1 MCISGSST
9 VNSMHLIGLDVG
21 TTGCKAIVF
30 DPQGRI
36 KGYGFREYGV
46 VCDTPAMAE
55 QDAEQVWNLTCE
67 VLQEALAKSGVK
79 DIKALSVSVQGDA
92 VMPVDREFRPL
103 HRAILGMDYR
113 SQPQAQ
119 LCADRCG
126 DFALF
131 QQTGMRPH
139 PMTSLAKIL
148 LLRDMAPRE
157 FGAAWKIVTYAD
169 FILGK
174 LGAEA
179 VIDHTMASRTMAFDL
194 VAREWSRPILAKL
207 ELDPGAFSRPVP
219 SGTVAGSLRKDL
231 AAAWGLS
238 PGVQLVAG
246 GHDQPCAAIGAGV
259 IREGLGVSST
269 GTADVFSTAF
279 NEPALTRQMFDSFY
293 PCYLHAKAGMHFTFA
308 LNHIGG
314 ILLKWYRDNFASAEV
329 EEARG
334 RGCDPYQLID
344 AGMPAGPSP
353 LMVVP
358 HLNGSGT
365 PWCDLQAKG
374 AIVGLTM
381 ASTRHDVAKA
391 ILEGLTFE
399 LLINLKTMAQCGLRV
414 DQIVAAGGGAKSPL
428 WLQLKADILGRPI
441 RTLRCRESACLGA
454 ALLAGT
460 AAGVYSAL
468 DEAVGQTVAYDRE
481 YLPQAEM
488 AARYRERFAVYET
501 LYPTLRTINR
511 AL

>member
-1 MCISGSST
+1 
-9 VNSMHLIGLDVG
+9 MHLIGLDVG

-67 VLQEALAKSGVK
+67 VLQEALTKSGVK
-79 DIKALSVSVQGDA
+79 DIKALSISVQGDA
-92 VMPVDREFRPL
+92 VMPVDRDFRPL

-113 SQPQAQ
+113 SQPQAR
-119 LCADRCG
+119 LCAERCG
-126 DFALF
+126 EFALF
-131 QQTGMRPH
+131 ERTGMRPH

-148 LLRDMAPRE
+148 LLRDLAPQA
-157 FGAAWKIVTYAD
+157 FGAAWKYVTYAD
-169 FILGK
+169 FILGR

-194 VAREWSRPILAKL
+194 VTREWSQPILSKL
-207 ELDPGAFSRPVP
+207 DLDASALSKPVP
-219 SGTVAGSLRKDL
+219 SGTVAGTLRKDL
-231 AAAWGLS
+231 ADTWGLS
-238 PGVQLVAG
+238 SGVQLVAG

-259 IREGLGVSST
+259 IREGLGISST

-279 NEPALTRQMFDSFY
+279 NSPALTRQMFDSYY
-293 PCYLHAKAGMHFTFA
+293 PCYLHAKEGMYFTFS
-308 LNHIGG
+308 LNHVGG
-314 ILLKWYRDNFASAEV
+314 ILLRWYRDNFAAAEV
-329 EEARG
+329 GEALR
-334 RGCDPYQLID
+334 RSCDPYQLID
-344 AGMPAGPSP
+344 TGMPAGPSP

-399 LLINLKTMAQCGLRV
+399 LLINLKRMQECGLRV
-414 DQIVAAGGGAKSPL
+414 GQIVAAGGGAKSPL

-460 AAGVYSAL
+460 AAGVYTSL
-468 DEAVGQTVAYDRE
+468 DDAVQQTVASDRE
-481 YLPQAEM
+481 YLPQTEM
-488 AARYRERFAVYET
+488 AACYRERFATYET
-501 LYPTLRTINR
+501 LYPALRPINS